1 MTGRSLHDSL
11 LKVVSDG
18 ALRRRLAGG
27 DRQALTLLGRE
38 EAAVLARLPGERLAR
53 LARFMARH
61 YYRERIVRL
70 YRHVRLLAAVTGRDP
85 LAVLETAEGVRF
97 LDQAALGSLASAEQ
111 LLVLIEQYLTR
122 DDGALT
128 GRLPYWRDLL
138 RYQAAMLRAEA
149 IHEPGSH
156 DSGRPRPSPS
166 LQRLELEWDIPAV
179 VVELKKRASVP
190 VGQPVRTLLLVARS
204 RHGRVAALR
213 CTEPVRRV
221 LEQAD
226 GTRDAGE
233 LARVCEMTRLD
244 VESLVRHL
252 TEVGVLG

>member
-1 MTGRSLHDSL
+1 MTGRTLHDAL

-18 ALRRRLAGG
+18 TLRRRLRDG
-27 DRQALTLLGRE
+27 DPQLSAALGSA
-38 EAAVLARLPGERLAR
+38 EAAVLGRLSGERLAR
-53 LARFMARH
+53 LSRFLARH

-85 LAVLETAEGVRF
+85 LAVLETAEGVGF

-122 DDGALT
+122 DDDALT

-149 IHEPGSH
+149 IHEAGLNG
-156 DSGRPRPSPS
+156 SGRPRPSPS

-179 VVELKKRASVP
+179 VVQLKKRASVP
-190 VGQPVRTLLLVARS
+190 VGHPARTLLLVARS
-204 RHGRVAALR
+204 RHGRVTAVR

-226 GTRDAGE
+226 GKRDRKEIARTCG
-233 LARVCEMTRLD
+233 LAQEHLD
-244 VESLVRHL
+244 GLLRQL
-252 TEVGVLG
+252 FDIGVLS